1 MLLYFVLP
9 ELETVVVE
17 HLTISGNEEHTFDRR
32 KGQGF
37 VLHVPKGAV
46 SSSNCTVK
54 VKSRVVSQSTPEFVF
69 PEGSKLVSGVYHI
82 TASRELS
89 KPVTLEIQHCSTIKG
104 DSQHTQLEV
113 AIADSTTGPPYHFK
127 PYKGEYVRVFD
138 SYVEVKLAHFS
149 FLGSFSHAVK
159 KPASIRY
166 CGLVCCLKSSELTHT
181 WEYHIVLIRNLQ
193 LCIAVSELFPYHK
206 CTYLHTNSC
215 KMQIAT
221 IFKKP

>member
-1 MLLYFVLP
+1 M
-9 ELETVVVE
+9 EIVE
-17 HLTISGNEEHTFDRR
+17 EEQLTFSGNEECTFDCR

-37 VLHVPKGAV
+37 VLHVPKGDV
-46 SSSNCTVK
+46 SSSDCTVE
-54 VKSRVVSQSTPEFVF
+54 VKSHVVSQSTPEFVF

-138 SYVEVKLAHFS
+138 SYVKVKLARFS
-149 FLGSFSHAVK
+149 FLGSFLRAIK
-159 KPASIRY
+159 KPASP
-166 CGLVCCLKSSELTHT
+166 LKWNVTE
-181 WEYHIVLIRNLQ
+181 
-193 LCIAVSELFPYHK
+193 
-206 CTYLHTNSC
+206 
-215 KMQIAT
+215 
-221 IFKKP
+221 

>member
-1 MLLYFVLP
+1 MALQLYNSYFVVS
-9 ELETVVVE
+9 EVEMVEEE
-17 HLTISGNEEHTFDRR
+17 HLALSRNEERTFDCWKR
-32 KGQGF
+32 QGF

-46 SSSNCTVK
+46 SSSNCTVT
-54 VKSRVVSQSTPEFVF
+54 VKSCVVSQSTPEFIF
-69 PEGSKLVSGVYHI
+69 PKGSKLVSGMYHI

-113 AIADSTTGPPYHFK
+113 ATADSTTGPPYHFK

-149 FLGSFSHAVK
+149 FLGSFSRAIK

-166 CGLVCCLKSSELTHT
+166 CGLVCCLKSSELTRT
-181 WEYHIVLIRNLQ
+181 WEYRIVLIRNLQ
-193 LCIAVSELFPYHK
+193 LCIAVSELFP
-206 CTYLHTNSC
+206 CHTHTFTLAIC
-215 KMQIAT
+215 K
-221 IFKKP
+221 PRE

>member
-1 MLLYFVLP
+1 MA
-9 ELETVVVE
+9 EEE
-17 HLTISGNEEHTFDRR
+17 HLTLSGNEERTFDRR

-46 SSSNCTVK
+46 SSSDCIVA
-54 VKSRVVSQSTPEFVF
+54 VKSRVVSQSTPEFIF

-89 KPVTLEIQHCSTIKG
+89 KPVTLEIQHCACSTIKG

-138 SYVEVKLAHFS
+138 SYVEVKLAHFC
-149 FLGSFSHAVK
+149 FLGSFSRATK
-159 KPASIRY
+159 EPASICY
-166 CGLVCCLKSSELTHT
+166 CGLVCCLKSSELTRT
-181 WEYHIVLIRNLQ
+181 WEYHIVLIRNLE
-193 LCIAVSELFPYHK
+193 LCIAVSEPFPCHMHTHFTLVR
-206 CTYLHTNSC
+206 CTNKAKSDYFCSV
-215 KMQIAT
+215 
-221 IFKKP
+221 F